1 MTITRRTLL
10 HTAAAGTASLVLPAF
25 AQSDYPNKPIRFIV
39 PFSPGGSSDIVARLL
54 AKDAEK
60 ALGQPF
66 VIENKPGAGA
76 MIGLNELVQS
86 RPDGY
91 TIGIANSGMVL
102 QPLFGGA
109 KYNYPTEL
117 QALAQVGEVP
127 FVLVVNSDAPYK
139 TIDEFVAFSRAN
151 PKAVSY
157 GITGFGNTAH
167 IGPEHLKM
175 LAKFPME
182 PVNFDGG
189 GKLITSLLGSHIQA
203 GGINPV
209 DIKEHVRA
217 GKIRPLLVFGEK
229 RLADPMYANVPTARE
244 KGWDVVVTLWQG
256 IGGPKGMPE
265 PVLAKLAGGL
275 QRIIT
280 SPEMQEA
287 IRNAGLEPAYIAPTG
302 FAKKWVDEN
311 ARYKQVVTDTGILQV
326 VRSQTGK

>member
-1 MTITRRTLL
+1 MTTRRTIL
-10 HTAAAGTASLVLPAF
+10 HGAAAGAASLALPAA
-25 AQSDYPNKPIRFIV
+25 AQADYPNRPIRFIV

-60 ALGQPF
+60 VLGQPF

-91 TIGIANSGMVL
+91 TIGISNSGMVL

-127 FVLVVNSDAPYK
+127 FVLVVNGEAPYK
-139 TIDEFVAFSRAN
+139 TIDEFIAYCKAN

-167 IGPEHLKM
+167 LGPEHLKL

-189 GKLITSLLGSHIQA
+189 GKLITAVLGGHIQA

-209 DIKEHVRA
+209 DIREHVRS
-217 GKIRPLLVFGEK
+217 GKIRPLVVFGEK

-265 PVLAKLAGGL
+265 PVLTKLATGL

-280 SPEMQEA
+280 SPEMLEA
-287 IRNAGLEPAYIAPTG
+287 IRNVGLDPVYIGPRE

-311 ARYKQVVTDTGILQV
+311 ARFKQVVTDTGILQV